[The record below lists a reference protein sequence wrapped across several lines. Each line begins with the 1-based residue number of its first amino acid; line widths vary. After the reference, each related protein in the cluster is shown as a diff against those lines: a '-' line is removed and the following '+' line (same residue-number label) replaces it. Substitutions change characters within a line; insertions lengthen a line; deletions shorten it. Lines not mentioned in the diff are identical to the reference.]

1 MDVKELAAKLISFES
16 THENVPALH
25 ACLDFCVA
33 YFKDL
38 EPVVKQYSCN
48 GLRSV
53 VIGTHDTLEPTVLL
67 LGHIDTVPGNPS
79 LFIPRIEGGRLYG
92 RGTLDMK
99 AFVATSMKVLENSLN
114 NGDKSVSVALAI
126 VTDEELGGT
135 YGARYLVEDIGYKP
149 SIVLIPDDGED
160 IATVIEATKHIF
172 QVKFEAKGK
181 EAHANRPWDG
191 INAIELLYKTFENL
205 KKVINVPEVEPIDR
219 FIDTC
224 SLGIIKGGVASNE
237 VPEHAMMLVDVRI
250 ASGKS
255 RREVEEI
262 VNSCLSS
269 GVTATITLEGLP
281 TRIDIESPLI
291 KKYLSSVEII
301 TKQTPKLIKT
311 GGATDARYFS
321 AKNIPTI
328 VHQGNGHGAQA
339 SDEHVKI
346 ESLEKLIEIQNHF
359 IKSLV

>member
-16 THENVPALH
+16 THENVSALH
-25 ACLDFCVA
+25 ACLDFCVD

-38 EPVVKQYSCN
+38 KPVIKHYECN

-67 LGHIDTVPGNPS
+67 LGHIDTVPGNPA
-79 LFIPRIEGGRLYG
+79 LFIPRIENGRLYG

-99 AFVATSMKVLENSLN
+99 AFVATSMKVLEQCLSD
-114 NGDKSVSVALAI
+114 GVKEVSVALAI

-135 YGARYLVEDIGYKP
+135 HGARYLVEEIGYKP
-149 SIVLIPDDGED
+149 TVVLIPDDGED

-172 QVKFEAKGK
+172 QVRFDAKGK

-250 ASGKS
+250 ASGKP
-255 RREVEEI
+255 RNEVEKMI
-262 VNSCLSS
+262 NSCLLS
-269 GVTATITLEGLP
+269 GVTATITLEGFP
-281 TRIDIESPLI
+281 TKLNIESPLI
-291 KKYLSSVEII
+291 KKYLSSIQTV
-301 TKQTPKLIKT
+301 TKQNPKLIQT

-328 VHQGNGHGAQA
+328 VHQGNGRGAQA
-339 SDEHVKI
+339 SDEYVEIK
-346 ESLEKLIEIQNHF
+346 SLDELIEIQTHF
-359 IKSLV
+359 IQSLS